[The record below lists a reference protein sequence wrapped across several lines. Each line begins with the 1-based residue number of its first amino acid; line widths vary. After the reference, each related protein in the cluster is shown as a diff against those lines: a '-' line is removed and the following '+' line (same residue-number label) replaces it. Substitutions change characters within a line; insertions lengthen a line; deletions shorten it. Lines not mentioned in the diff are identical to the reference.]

1 VELKPPTRA
10 KPSLVVKTA
19 FSGYPMG
26 KTLLTLL
33 ALLTFLVQAERSI
46 EAATVRVPEDYK
58 SIQGA
63 INTAS
68 AGDTVMVG
76 DGLYTENLVIDKP
89 LTLRSKGGARSTTV
103 EASKRNLPAVKAT
116 GAGGISIEGFTMTG
130 SDDSGLT
137 LDHVEGAV
145 IRNNIMTGNFNGIS
159 ILYANRSTI
168 EGNIAEENTQ
178 YGVYLKNSV
187 SNRLEDNTVRSN
199 KDKGIY
205 ITFSDGNVLV
215 KNRSY
220 LNRWDGLLLWSSN
233 NNVIRDNKVLRNTYA
248 IIISD
253 SEGNTVEGN
262 STWPNIILILPALLI
277 YAGIILYVLER
288 YILGKLLVR

>member
-1 VELKPPTRA
+1 M
-10 KPSLVVKTA
+10 S
-19 FSGYPMG
+19 

-33 ALLTFLVQAERSI
+33 ALLTFLIQAERSI
-46 EAATVRVPEDYK
+46 EAATIRVPADSK

-63 INTAS
+63 IDTAS
-68 AGDTVMVG
+68 AGDTVVVS
-76 DGLYTENLVIDKP
+76 DGLYKENLVIDKA
-89 LTLRSKGGARSTTV
+89 LLLRSRGGAMSTTI
-103 EASKRNLPAVKAT
+103 EASKRSLPAVKAT
-116 GAGGISIEGFTMTG
+116 GAGGISIEGFLMSG

-159 ILYANRSTI
+159 ILYSNRSTI
-168 EGNIAEENTQ
+168 KGNVAEENTQ

-187 SNRLEDNTVRSN
+187 GNHLEDNTVRSN

-205 ITFSDGNVLV
+205 ITFSDGNTLI

-233 NNVIRDNKVLRNTYA
+233 NNIIKDNKVLRNTYA
-248 IIISD
+248 IIITE

-277 YAGIILYVLER
+277 YAGIILYVLEK
-288 YILGKLLVR
+288 YVIAKILVR

>member
-1 VELKPPTRA
+1 M
-10 KPSLVVKTA
+10 S
-19 FSGYPMG
+19 
-26 KTLLTLL
+26 KTLLTVL

-46 EAATVRVPEDYK
+46 AAATLRVPEDYK

-63 INTAS
+63 IDAAS
-68 AGDTVMVG
+68 AGDTVVVG
-76 DGLYTENLVIDKP
+76 GGLYTENLVIDKA
-89 LTLRSKGGARSTTV
+89 LLLRSKGGAGSTTV
-103 EASKRNLPAVKAT
+103 KASKRKLPAVKAT
-116 GAGGISIEGFTMTG
+116 GAGGVSIEGFLMTG

-137 LDHVEGAV
+137 LDNAEGAV
-145 IRNNIMTGNFNGIS
+145 IRNNIMAGNFNGIS
-159 ILYANRSTI
+159 ILYSNRSTI
-168 EGNIAEENTQ
+168 KGNIAEDNTQ
-178 YGVYLKNSV
+178 YGVYLKNSAG
-187 SNRLEDNTVRSN
+187 NHLEDNTVRSN

-288 YILGKLLVR
+288 YILGRLLTR